1 MSETGLRT
9 MRRRHPW
16 EEIRRR
22 FVQGEEA
29 EEEGRATRRW
39 PSTGDLAGAYGI
51 HPTNVSKEARKKN
64 PDGRDWYDLRE
75 AFKRELQRQ
84 VDVKAAQKLAEQ
96 EIRFRVRTY
105 QVAERLLAGV
115 ERSLR
120 TEDQPPDNLSR
131 LATAARRAQE
141 LGMVSLD
148 RAKDGPVEGLD
159 DWTLMRRIRQGARL
173 EDLV

>member
-1 MSETGLRT
+1 MTDPGLCS

-16 EEIRRR
+16 DELRRR
-22 FVQGEEA
+22 FVQGEEVD
-29 EEEGRATRRW
+29 EGDRTTRRW
-39 PSTGDLAGAYGI
+39 PSTGDLAATFGI
-51 HPTNVSKEARKKN
+51 HPSNVSKAARKKD
-64 PDGRDWYDLRE
+64 PEGRDWYGQRE

-105 QVAERLLAGV
+105 QVAERLLGGV
-115 ERSLR
+115 ERALR
-120 TEDQPPDNLSR
+120 TEDHPPDNLSR
-131 LATAARRAQE
+131 LANTARRAQE
-141 LGMVSLD
+141 LGMVALD

>member
-1 MSETGLRT
+1 MSDGSLRT
-9 MRRRHPW
+9 IRRRHPW

-22 FVQGEEA
+22 FVQGEEVD
-29 EEEGRATRRW
+29 EDGRVTRRW
-39 PSTGDLAGAYGI
+39 PSTGDMAATYGI
-51 HPTNVSKEARKKN
+51 HPSNVSKEAKKKN
-64 PDGRDWYDLRE
+64 PDGRDWYDQRE

-84 VDVKAAQKLAEQ
+84 VDAKAAQKLAEQ

-105 QVAERLLAGV
+105 QVAERLLGGV
-115 ERSLR
+115 ERALR
-120 TEDQPPDNLSR
+120 TEDHPPDNLSR
-131 LATAARRAQE
+131 LANTARRAQE